1 MFVIPGPRGQIICCW
16 LIVAVAGWLVIANPE
31 IGEPSGAARMRRMR
45 RMRAG
50 TWMRLSADDESLLD
64 SKNYYYY
71 VCVCLCVPISVYL
84 MFRRLLLVL

>member
-1 MFVIPGPRGQIICCW
+1 
-16 LIVAVAGWLVIANPE
+16 
-31 IGEPSGAARMRRMR
+31 
-45 RMRAG
+45 MRAG